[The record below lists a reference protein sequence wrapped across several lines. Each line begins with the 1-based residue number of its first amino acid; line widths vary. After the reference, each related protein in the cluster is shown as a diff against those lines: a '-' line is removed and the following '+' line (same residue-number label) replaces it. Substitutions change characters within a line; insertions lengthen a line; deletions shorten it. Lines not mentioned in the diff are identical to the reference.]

1 MGPSEQYHKQTLKH
15 SSKCAKQTRPR
26 VSSLS
31 HVLSVATVKIQ
42 SPKNN
47 NYLPTQPFFSALPFQ
62 EELNSNEAIHSSP
75 SSLTTANIPQQDSL
89 VFTTDS
95 QQQTWLPSSSPSL
108 PAQSAQSSF
117 PPPQQDFVL
126 FDQPQPQ
133 RQNVNRSVSSPASVA
148 VSAFGSLNVNPSRS
162 PHISNGSSP
171 SIQNQRVAQIIRA
184 TGHQTSSSTA
194 FTNQFNSSVH
204 NQNLQQYYAS
214 ISPLRSTAAA
224 NQNRVARPPVPL
236 FTQGG
241 SNQQAA
247 RMDLQD
253 ALSLEDLTAF
263 QGPTTAYSS
272 PGIPGYDVSVSSASS
287 TASNMGTISPQ
298 DLFLDPTTSAPN
310 STAITNLT
318 SPSMYDGSPEL
329 QDYEFELS
337 PNLGNN
343 DFDHGFSRAWPSLF
357 PEETPVVNT
366 ASTGDELSPAQQSD
380 ELEVAE
386 TASKP
391 RRKSGHSPSSGNH
404 GRHSSVSGVNP
415 RRRDK
420 PLPPIVVDDPNDSVA
435 MKRARNTLAARK
447 SRERKAIR
455 FEELEA
461 KIAGLEKERDFW
473 KRRCEALESQTG

>member
-1 MGPSEQYHKQTLKH
+1 MNNRKVEFETEG
-15 SSKCAKQTRPR
+15 RPT
-26 VSSLS
+26 S
-31 HVLSVATVKIQ
+31 TVKIQ
-42 SPKNN
+42 SQRNN
-47 NYLPTQPFFSALPFQ
+47 NHLPTQPFFSALPFQ
-62 EELNSNEAIHSSP
+62 EELNSNEAIHGSP

-108 PAQSAQSSF
+108 PAQSAQSNF

-126 FDQPQPQ
+126 FDQPPPQ
-133 RQNVNRSVSSPASVA
+133 RQNVNRSVSSPAPVA

-162 PHISNGSSP
+162 PHITHGSSP

-194 FTNQFNSSVH
+194 FTNRFNSSVQ
-204 NQNLQQYYAS
+204 NQSLQQYYAS
-214 ISPLRSTAAA
+214 VSPLPSTAAA
-224 NQNRVARPPVPL
+224 NQNRAVRPPVPL

-241 SNQQAA
+241 GNQQAA
-247 RMDLQD
+247 RMDLQGNYSTSFSNCIPVLHNPD

-272 PGIPGYDVSVSSASS
+272 PGIPGYDVSASSASS

-329 QDYEFELS
+329 QDYDFELS
-337 PNLGNN
+337 PNLGGNN

-357 PEETPVVNT
+357 PEDNPVVNAAPT
-366 ASTGDELSPAQQSD
+366 ADELSPAQQSD

-386 TASKP
+386 PASKP
-391 RRKSGHSPSSGNH
+391 RRKSGNSPSSGNH

-420 PLPPIVVDDPNDSVA
+420 PLPPIIVDDPNDSVA